1 MYFEKRRQPYWLL
14 ALSLLMT
21 STFGVAVVAATS
33 ELAGLIVGTVTSI
46 GATLWWWQG
55 RANVHVTDSELVV
68 GKMHL
73 PLSEIGNVKPLA
85 ADEFW
90 IRSGRE
96 ARADDAFS
104 LLSRKLGGVVVENL
118 DPSDPYRQWVIG
130 SAHAFALADAI
141 TAAKETVSS

>member
-21 STFGVAVVAATS
+21 STFGVAVVAATT
-33 ELAGLIVGTVTSI
+33 EIAGLIVGTVTSL
-46 GATLWWWQG
+46 GATVWWWQG
-55 RANVHVTDSELVV
+55 RANVTVTDTELIV
-68 GKMHL
+68 GRMHL
-73 PLSEIGNVKPLA
+73 PLSEIGTVTPLDA
-85 ADEFW
+85 EEFW

-104 LLSRKLGGVVVENL
+104 LLSRKTGGVVVENR
-118 DPSDPYRQWVIG
+118 DSTDPYRQWVIG

-141 TAAKETVSS
+141 TSAKDIVSS